1 MEALMAQR
9 RIGQLGWS
17 DAFIA
22 KRRSER
28 RNRLQDISGL
38 LDWGAFE
45 KLVGGIYSSRRGE
58 AAYPALMM
66 FQVLLLQ
73 RWYDLSD
80 PEMED
85 ALSDRLS
92 FRLFCGLSIEDE
104 TPDHSTIWRFRE
116 RLTRRGLMVRLLSEL
131 SRQLD
136 GGGFILKQGTLI
148 DASIVE
154 SAARRPRMREGKTS
168 ANDPDARFGT
178 GNQRGGFSFGYK
190 LHVAVDQGS
199 GLVRAVAV
207 TPANI
212 QEVMLGP
219 GLIQGDEAAVY
230 ADRGYDAARMRDRLD
245 ALGIGNGILRR
256 GKKNKPI
263 TAEEKARNHALSL
276 KRRPVEKLF
285 GTLKRSYRMARMRYF
300 NQARNATALCL
311 ACFAYNLRRLDR
323 LATP

>member
-1 MEALMAQR
+1 MTQR

-17 DAFIA
+17 DAVVSR
-22 KRRSER
+22 RRSER
-28 RNRLQDISGL
+28 RNRLRDISGL
-38 LDWGAFE
+38 LDWSAF
-45 KLVGGIYSSRRGE
+45 KRLLDGFYPSRRGE

-80 PEMED
+80 PEMEE

-92 FRLFCGLSIEDE
+92 FRSFCGLSIEDE

-116 RLTRRGLMVRLLSEL
+116 RLTKRGLMAPLLTEL
-131 SRQLD
+131 TDQLD

-154 SAARRPRMREGKTS
+154 SAARRPRMKEGKTS
-168 ANDPDARFGT
+168 KTDPEARFGT

-190 LHVAVDQGS
+190 LHVAVDQFS
-199 GLVRAVAV
+199 GLVRDLVV
-207 TPANI
+207 TPANV
-212 QEVMLGP
+212 QEVMIGP
-219 GLIQGDEAAVY
+219 GLIQGDEAVVY
-230 ADRGYDAARMRDRLD
+230 ADRGYDAARMRDHLD
-245 ALGIGNGILRR
+245 GLGIANGILRR
-256 GKKNKPI
+256 GTKNKPI
-263 TAEEKARNHALSL
+263 SAEEKVRNHALSL

-285 GTLKRSYRMARMRYF
+285 GTLKRSYRMDRMRYF
-300 NQARNATALCL
+300 NQARNATALFL
-311 ACFAYNLRRLDR
+311 ACFAYNLRRLHT

>member
-1 MEALMAQR
+1 MSQR

-17 DAFIA
+17 DAVVSA
-22 KRRSER
+22 RRSGR
-28 RNRLQDISGL
+28 RNRLRDISGL
-38 LDWGAFE
+38 LDWREFE
-45 KLVGGIYSSRRGE
+45 RLLGGIYASRRGE

-92 FRLFCGLSIEDE
+92 FRAFCGLSLEDA

-116 RLTRRGLMVRLLSEL
+116 RLTQRGLLVPLLEAL
-131 SRQLD
+131 TRQLD

-154 SAARRPRMREGKTS
+154 SAARRPRMKEGKTS
-168 ANDPDARFGT
+168 RTDPDARFGT
-178 GNQRGGFSFGYK
+178 GNQRGRYSFGYK

-199 GLVRAVAV
+199 GLVRALAV

-219 GLIQGDEAAVY
+219 GLI
-230 ADRGYDAARMRDRLD
+230 
-245 ALGIGNGILRR
+245 
-256 GKKNKPI
+256 
-263 TAEEKARNHALSL
+263 
-276 KRRPVEKLF
+276 
-285 GTLKRSYRMARMRYF
+285 
-300 NQARNATALCL
+300 
-311 ACFAYNLRRLDR
+311 
-323 LATP
+323 